1 MQARGDRRVAA
12 LLPEMVVEMP
22 GVETKQRNFRV
33 LMIEDDE
40 DDVFLFRR
48 ALDAAKAELG
58 LEVACERID
67 NGLDALYLV
76 TREDLTE
83 NLPDALVL
91 DLNMPRLDGLKF
103 LKSLR
108 CSLRLKA
115 IPVFV
120 LTTTSAPS
128 IHEEAMGAGA
138 NKVYVKP
145 NDSGALHAIATEI
158 LTALAR

>member
-1 MQARGDRRVAA
+1 MPD
-12 LLPEMVVEMP
+12 VES
-22 GVETKQRNFRV
+22 KQRSLRV

-58 LEVACERID
+58 CKVECDQID
-67 NGLDALYLV
+67 NGLDALYFV
-76 TREDLTE
+76 SRNDLTN

-108 CSLRLKA
+108 RSLRLKD

-128 IHEEAMGAGA
+128 IHEEAMAVGA

-145 NDSGALHAIATEI
+145 NDSGALHAIATEM
-158 LTALAR
+158 LTAIAR